1 MDEKADELN
10 EKCKE
15 ILAKGIPQLPMPE
28 GMPILDIKITDESFM
43 PEANF
48 SAQPAL
54 WANYT
59 EKYLIKQRP
68 TDCDTCFPT
77 AMFNAFPVAFDYDEN
92 KLYRYIATHEHP
104 YVPKCESDFS
114 YYIQRAGLSECKEL
128 MRTDNMPFITIFAH
142 NMGDRLIKTSGN
154 SLGVRTKFCSHAV
167 AVFGYDDEY
176 LYYFENGLNNVLAN
190 SCIFAL
196 HNFLYPEVF
205 GTEDEKRFLER
216 IGYGEY
222 AKLWQDKVIN
232 GKYSD
237 MSDGAFFDLVAKAL
251 LKESYEERGKLSLIR
266 KEIIKFQ
273 LLASECYK
281 YANNNTKFVHF
292 NLYENM
298 PSALY

>member
-1 MDEKADELN
+1 
-10 EKCKE
+10 
-15 ILAKGIPQLPMPE
+15 
-28 GMPILDIKITDESFM
+28 
-43 PEANF
+43 
-48 SAQPAL
+48 
-54 WANYT
+54 
-59 EKYLIKQRP
+59 
-68 TDCDTCFPT
+68 
-77 AMFNAFPVAFDYDEN
+77 
-92 KLYRYIATHEHP
+92 
-104 YVPKCESDFS
+104 
-114 YYIQRAGLSECKEL
+114 
-128 MRTDNMPFITIFAH
+128 MPFITIFAH
-142 NMGDRLIKTSGN
+142 NIGDRLIKTSGN
-154 SLGVRTKFCSHAV
+154 ASGVRTKFCSHAV

-196 HNFLYPEVF
+196 HNFLYPKVF

-251 LKESYEERGKLSLIR
+251 YKNSCKKNGKLTSIR
-266 KEIIKFQ
+266 KELLDFQ
-273 LLASECYK
+273 LVANCHYR